1 MSSTTSPDTGMTPE
15 PRKPLRKRT
24 WFRVTGGVAVA
35 FVALIAVLSATNHPA
50 AAVSATKPPPTATA
64 PAKPKPAAGYPA
76 EAADKALCTTYNA
89 DIKSGDTAS
98 IQAALDQADGSV
110 SPGLA
115 KDVQAIVDGSSLSQ
129 DMTNQIHVAMDCALV
144 SVGKAPP
151 AQGFSGTAPA
161 AAPSSQPAAPAP
173 ATSQPATSQPAA
185 PAPAAPAGPTASQQQ
200 ALDAAQ
206 SYLNL
211 GSGFS
216 RQGLIDQLDSQYGNK
231 FSVADATWAV
241 DHSGADW
248 NAQAVM
254 AAKGYMALG
263 TGFSRASL
271 IDQLTSA
278 YGSKFTYAQA
288 SYAADQVGL

>member
-1 MSSTTSPDTGMTPE
+1 MSCTTTTNPDTGMTPE

-115 KDVQAIVDGSSLSQ
+115 RTCRRLW
-129 DMTNQIHVAMDCALV
+129 
-144 SVGKAPP
+144 
-151 AQGFSGTAPA
+151 TAPHCRR
-161 AAPSSQPAAPAP
+161 
-173 ATSQPATSQPAA
+173 T
-185 PAPAAPAGPTASQQQ
+185 
-200 ALDAAQ
+200 
-206 SYLNL
+206 
-211 GSGFS
+211 
-216 RQGLIDQLDSQYGNK
+216 
-231 FSVADATWAV
+231 
-241 DHSGADW
+241 
-248 NAQAVM
+248 
-254 AAKGYMALG
+254 
-263 TGFSRASL
+263 
-271 IDQLTSA
+271 
-278 YGSKFTYAQA
+278 
-288 SYAADQVGL
+288 